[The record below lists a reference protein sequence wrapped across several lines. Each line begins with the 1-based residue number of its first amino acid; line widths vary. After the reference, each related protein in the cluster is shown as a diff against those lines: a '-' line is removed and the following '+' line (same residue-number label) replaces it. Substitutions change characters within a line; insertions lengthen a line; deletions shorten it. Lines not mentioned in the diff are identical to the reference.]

1 MVWLSILLV
10 WLLTDVLSTY
20 GVLHRRRAFSRP
32 LAATVEPRAVVIVA
46 IKGTSDVTP
55 LFFEALSGQ
64 QYRDF
69 RMIFALESMA
79 DEAYPALQ
87 QLQQRWDGTR
97 ELAIVVA
104 GVSTRRAQ
112 KVHNLLAALETLRAD
127 DRIVVFADADIVPD
141 ASWLSQLIG
150 PVAISETT
158 VSCGYRWLL
167 PVSAQLP
174 ALIVAAADIAIATAV
189 RSRHWNLCWGGSVAL
204 DRAALDRL
212 DLPRLWDTVAS
223 DDLTLTRALRA
234 HGLYL
239 YPPPYVLVPTPIS
252 PGWNVMMRF
261 IRRQYLLVRVYAPRH
276 WLAAAWTLS
285 VPAIGAVIGI
295 LLSLR
300 AHRWALG
307 FIVTSIALLQVR
319 LSIRRSI
326 AGLVLSSRDQ
336 SYARRTLRFARFAWP
351 LIHLIH
357 LAAFA
362 SSAFGR
368 GFSWA
373 GIHYRIVGKQVKV
386 ERC

>member
-10 WLLTDVLSTY
+10 WLLTDVLATY

-46 IKGTSDVTP
+46 IKGTGDVTP

-79 DEAYPALQ
+79 DEAFPALQ
-87 QLQQRWDGTR
+87 QLQQRWAGTR

-112 KVHNLLAALETLRAD
+112 KVHNLLVALETLRAD

-141 ASWLSQLIG
+141 AGWLSQLIA

-174 ALIVAAADIAIATAV
+174 ALIVAAADNAIATAV

-212 DLPRLWDTVAS
+212 DLPHLWDTVAS

-239 YPPPYVLVPTPIS
+239 YPPPYVLVPTPIA
-252 PGWNVMMRF
+252 PGWSVMLRF

-276 WLAAAWTLS
+276 WLAAAWTLG

-336 SYARRTLRFARFAWP
+336 SYARRTVRFARFAWP

-368 GFSWA
+368 RFSWA